1 ALTRTVAADS
11 PDPGLAGRLD
21 HLVEVVR
28 RAAGLL
34 ERHLV
39 GGRLRRV
46 SRAGAVGEPAG
57 VLEDYGAVAEAF
69 CAVHQLTG
77 EGRWLELDGTL
88 LDTALAGFARDDGG
102 FHATA
107 DDAVQLVARR
117 AGPTDNA
124 TPSGLSALAAALT
137 SYAALT
143 GETSYR
149 EAAERALATVAPLV
163 SRHA

>member
-1 ALTRTVAADS
+1 AFVRTIAADS

-21 HLVEVVR
+21 HLAEVVR

-39 GGRLRRV
+39 DGRLRRV
-46 SRAGAVGEPAG
+46 SRGGVVGEPAG

-77 EGRWLELDGTL
+77 EGHWLELAGTL
-88 LDTALAGFARDDGG
+88 LDIALARFARDDGG
-102 FHATA
+102 FHDTA
-107 DDAVQLVARR
+107 DDAEQLVARP
-117 AGPTDNA
+117 ADPTDNA
-124 TPSGLSALAAALT
+124 TPSGLSSMAAALT

-143 GETSYR
+143 GDTSYR
-149 EAAERALATVAPLV
+149 EAAAPAPAP
-163 SRHA
+163 RPRP